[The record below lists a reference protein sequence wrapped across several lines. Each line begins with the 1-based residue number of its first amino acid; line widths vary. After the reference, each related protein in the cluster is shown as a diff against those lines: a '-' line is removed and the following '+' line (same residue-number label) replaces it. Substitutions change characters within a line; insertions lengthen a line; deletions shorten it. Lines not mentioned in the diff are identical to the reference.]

1 MKIDQADICI
11 QIQDESDWNRV
22 QSHLIN
28 QLGYRWEIEA
38 YGYSLPEKNGLRDYP
53 GITPWRTVVD
63 FYWIFLDKSKKVM
76 TPFHSIIPI
85 QSKVVTSQ
93 EIITWGDQDR
103 IGIREAKIKQIF

>member
-1 MKIDQADICI
+1 MKIDQVDICI

-28 QLGYRWEIEA
+28 QLGYRWEIE
-38 YGYSLPEKNGLRDYP
+38 DYP
-53 GITPWRTVVD
+53 GITPWLTVGDV
-63 FYWIFLDKSKKVM
+63 YWIFLDKSKKVM

-93 EIITWGDQDR
+93 EIITWGDKDR
-103 IGIREAKIKQIF
+103 IGIREAKINQIL

>member
-1 MKIDQADICI
+1 MKIDQVDICI

-53 GITPWRTVVD
+53 GITPWRTVVGV
-63 FYWIFLDKSKKVM
+63 YWIFLDKSKKVM

-93 EIITWGDQDR
+93 EIITWV
-103 IGIREAKIKQIF
+103 IKIELVLEKLK